1 MDNIKNRESMLT
13 ELNVEQLKPHP
24 NNPRLDVG
32 DVSELTESI
41 RKNGIMQN
49 LTVIP
54 ADETMKEFTV
64 LIGHRRLA
72 AAKAAGLK
80 KVPCRIIFD
89 MSDAEQVSM
98 MLEENMQRNDL
109 TIYEQAWGFQMMFDF
124 GETVESI
131 ADKTGFNES
140 TIYHRLNLAKLD
152 RETLKGKVDD
162 PDYQLNIK
170 DLQLLERVKDVD
182 ARNQILKT
190 SRNSSDIKWKVDQY
204 TAELERKE
212 YGDKFRS
219 LFEDIGI
226 RKATSEENNERWWHQ
241 RVTGFELNEK
251 SYSKAEEWIPEA
263 PSEYFYVMDNVYTTI
278 YTIERDKTNEKT
290 PEQKR
295 EEENRNKLNA
305 KLGALKE
312 KKQIFMETLLEQN
325 LNAETERETEIKCLN
340 IIMNDRYFD
349 VQLNCLEDFGLETAE
364 AIADA
369 PRYML
374 WLIYVAGFRTETELY
389 NWNSTYDSSIQ
400 DYFADEYKI
409 LSSLGLDL
417 TEEEKQL
424 LDGTHELYKQI

>member
-13 ELNVEQLKPHP
+13 ELSVEQLKPHP

-32 DVSELTESI
+32 DVSELAESI

-72 AAKAAGLK
+72 AAKKAGLS
-80 KVPCRIIFD
+80 KVPCRVIFD

-162 PDYQLNIK
+162 PDYQHNIK

-204 TAELERKE
+204 TA
-212 YGDKFRS
+212 
-219 LFEDIGI
+219 
-226 RKATSEENNERWWHQ
+226 
-241 RVTGFELNEK
+241 
-251 SYSKAEEWIPEA
+251 
-263 PSEYFYVMDNVYTTI
+263 
-278 YTIERDKTNEKT
+278 
-290 PEQKR
+290 
-295 EEENRNKLNA
+295 
-305 KLGALKE
+305 
-312 KKQIFMETLLEQN
+312 
-325 LNAETERETEIKCLN
+325 
-340 IIMNDRYFD
+340 D
-349 VQLNCLEDFGLETAE
+349 V
-364 AIADA
+364 
-369 PRYML
+369 
-374 WLIYVAGFRTETELY
+374 
-389 NWNSTYDSSIQ
+389 
-400 DYFADEYKI
+400 
-409 LSSLGLDL
+409 
-417 TEEEKQL
+417 
-424 LDGTHELYKQI
+424 